1 MGGMIHFLEMLR
13 TPVGAGVGLVV
24 AIMFVFYVRWLLAE
38 PEEEE

>member
-13 TPVGAGVGLVV
+13 TPVGAVVGLVV
-24 AIMFVFYVRWLLAE
+24 VVMFIFYIRWLLAE

>member
-13 TPVGAGVGLVV
+13 TPVGAAVGLVV